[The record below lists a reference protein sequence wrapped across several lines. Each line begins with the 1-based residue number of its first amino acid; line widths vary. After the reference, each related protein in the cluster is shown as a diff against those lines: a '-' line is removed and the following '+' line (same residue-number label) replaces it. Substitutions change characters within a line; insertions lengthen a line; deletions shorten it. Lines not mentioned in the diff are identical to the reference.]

1 MIVVARDVMSSR
13 IVHVEI
19 PTQKRS
25 RVSIYNSRS
34 SRKKCGKKDLTN
46 AGK

>member
-13 IVHVEI
+13 IVEI
-19 PTQKRS
+19 PTQKRPY
-25 RVSIYNSRS
+25 VSIYNSRS
-34 SRKKCGKKDLTN
+34 SSIKCGKKDLTN